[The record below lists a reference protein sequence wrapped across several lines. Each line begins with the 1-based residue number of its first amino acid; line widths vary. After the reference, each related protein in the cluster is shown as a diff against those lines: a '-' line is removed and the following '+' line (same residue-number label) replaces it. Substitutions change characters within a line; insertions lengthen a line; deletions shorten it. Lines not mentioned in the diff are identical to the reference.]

1 MNLGDGL
8 MFELENGKPR
18 LKLINNG
25 SKNPNTILSKHR
37 PQNALNSK
45 HQVSKEPGSEDL
57 SKVQGKQ
64 RDRETRIKTTAPKTE
79 VTKSDVS
86 LAAPNPSKQRGRDV
100 AENRTKGVSR
110 VQPSDRRGPSIRLG
124 STDAEKDLAKD
135 TVCLTSDQI
144 TQILSTISK
153 ASPGS
158 TQQWNTHSQTR
169 SGFAQSSQE
178 VPLNDSTKTVDH
190 RETLNVKSNA
200 GAQNGIAQKTQED
213 KRVTNGLFTSL
224 GETEKDKEAVEAQK
238 AQWRRELDEQMA
250 MKVHQRKTPEV
261 ADEGV
266 RRTGDMDVLWPAQR
280 DLPAAIRSAF
290 VLGEATPTDHAFI
303 VQKRALQRAWLQ
315 DLDQQRQDDKLRHKQ
330 EKQLLNQREN
340 NEHWASHFDSLQM
353 KPPPQ
358 PRPPPA
364 AERGEWGALSSL
376 SQPRTLSGALS
387 MAWEASST
395 CGASSTGRA
404 SVDAAGV
411 PPRASHLRT
420 MTALLDPAQIE
431 ERERNRIKQQEHQ
444 RAIEAQVEERRW
456 KREQEEAARVALE
469 QEEERRVE
477 LERQQLQQ
485 QYLQDTRRH
494 RQKEELLERQTEQL
508 HQSVQRA
515 QEEAAK
521 DKQQQRIKEL
531 ARKGHDVS
539 NLLRSLEGPPTASQ
553 TLPTRE
559 SPSPRQQEPAGRRE
573 EAVST
578 ASPRRDTAMQTVDSV
593 WPAPAPPQQEHG
605 VYTPDIPVEYRPPTL
620 APPPPNAKRSRRD
633 PRQAQPRQGAG
644 KENVHRGGGGEGG
657 EDPYE
662 AFARTDVGLQGA
674 RGGGRRPEWNSQRPG
689 RRFVPASERYP
700 AGLQQS
706 RQEKRLR
713 RQIELMTLVE
723 RNTAS
728 RTPQPDQNHQAPLL
742 HPPLPR
748 QASPTQGR
756 TRAGS
761 PRKGERSVSS
771 MSNLPANHNERG
783 RSPPVPALKHRLQTQ
798 GPPLETHSPPLET
811 HSPPLETNSP
821 LPPSEF
827 VPYVRTDEVY
837 HLDPLAPLSRPP
849 TVCHPQAKAHTDG
862 PRSTAGP
869 PGVPRDPLL
878 NPELLKNRERQQA
891 ILRGLSELR
900 QGLLQKQRA
909 LETGFNPLFRVNE
922 QRKQPPPLEHM

>member
-250 MKVHQRKTPEV
+250 MKVHQRKTPERLLLLCGQV

-578 ASPRRDTAMQTVDSV
+578 ASPRRDTAMQTAGTRSLHPRHPCGV
-593 WPAPAPPQQEHG
+593 PAPYPGPSPSQRQKIQTRSQTGSAAPGGREGERPQGRGRGRRRGPLRGLRPDRRGAAGCPGGRAEARVEQPAAWAAVRPCVGALPSGPAAEQAGEAAPQANRAHDPGGEEHSLQN
-605 VYTPDIPVEYRPPTL
+605 PPARPEPPG
-620 APPPPNAKRSRRD
+620 PPPAPSPAQTGQPHPGQNQSRFT
-633 PRQAQPRQGAG
+633 Q
-644 KENVHRGGGGEGG
+644 EGG
-657 EDPYE
+657 EIC
-662 AFARTDVGLQGA
+662 
-674 RGGGRRPEWNSQRPG
+674 
-689 RRFVPASERYP
+689 
-700 AGLQQS
+700 QQHV
-706 RQEKRLR
+706 Q
-713 RQIELMTLVE
+713 
-723 RNTAS
+723 
-728 RTPQPDQNHQAPLL
+728 
-742 HPPLPR
+742 
-748 QASPTQGR
+748 
-756 TRAGS
+756 
-761 PRKGERSVSS
+761 
-771 MSNLPANHNERG
+771 
-783 RSPPVPALKHRLQTQ
+783 
-798 GPPLETHSPPLET
+798 
-811 HSPPLETNSP
+811 
-821 LPPSEF
+821 PPSQ
-827 VPYVRTDEVY
+827 
-837 HLDPLAPLSRPP
+837 S
-849 TVCHPQAKAHTDG
+849 Q
-862 PRSTAGP
+862 
-869 PGVPRDPLL
+869 
-878 NPELLKNRERQQA
+878 
-891 ILRGLSELR
+891 
-900 QGLLQKQRA
+900 
-909 LETGFNPLFRVNE
+909 
-922 QRKQPPPLEHM
+922 